1 MNYEKLLDG
10 KKAIIT
16 AGADGIGYA
25 IAKRFEKAGAHVF
38 VCDINEEAVNKANS
52 VNDNIKATVCDLR
65 QTQLISSMVEEG
77 LDH

>member
-25 IAKRFEKAGAHVF
+25 IARRFEKAGAQVF
-38 VCDINEEAVNKANS
+38 VCDINEEAVNRANN
-52 VNDNIKATVCDLR
+52 VDDNIRATVCDLR
-65 QTQLISSMVEEG
+65 QTQLISSMV
-77 LDH
+77 